1 MKKNYQENSI
11 FLVQLGGQAKRHV
24 YVPKSPERTDKC
36 GKISTSFLNLY
47 TVVGTTGINWRE
59 YFWTFQLLKIFLN
72 ICQRISILLCGRIFK
87 P

>member
-47 TVVGTTGINWRE
+47 TVVGTTGIN
-59 YFWTFQLLKIFLN
+59 
-72 ICQRISILLCGRIFK
+72 
-87 P
+87 